1 MLLTCLV
8 GFAIAGARCAR
19 TVSQPSSL
27 PHTGTV
33 PHGEE
38 QSETSEGLSPRML
51 ASLQLTEQARL
62 LLEKDE
68 PDEAIR
74 LLERAIN
81 LNPANG
87 QNYYYLSEAWVIKEN
102 TGQAMEFNRLAAI
115 YLEGNSEWMTRVVEQ
130 QERIKRL
137 SMEWIHH

>member
-1 MLLTCLV
+1 
-8 GFAIAGARCAR
+8 
-19 TVSQPSSL
+19 
-27 PHTGTV
+27 
-33 PHGEE
+33 
-38 QSETSEGLSPRML
+38 ML